1 MENASKALIIAGA
14 ILLAILI
21 ISLGIIIYNQAAG
34 VAQDSN
40 MDQLT
45 INNFNAQ
52 WTNYEGNRVS
62 GSQVNALLAAALA
75 NNTSEDSANRKITV
89 TVNGA
94 SDGKNH
100 NIAQNSTS
108 ITRVPTGDMYS
119 VTCVYGTSGA
129 TQGVVTGITVTN
141 LNSGGSNP

>member
-62 GSQVNALLAAALA
+62 GSQVNALMAAALA
-75 NNTSEDSANRKITV
+75 NNTSEESADRKV
-89 TVNGA
+89 TVNVDDPV
-94 SDGKNH
+94 SNV
-100 NIAQNSTS
+100 IPESTS
-108 ITRVPTGDMYS
+108 YTRVPTGNMYK
-119 VTCVYGTSGA
+119 VTCQYGSSGGKK
-129 TQGVVTGITVTN
+129 GVVDIIKVEKQ
-141 LNSGGSNP
+141 

>member
-21 ISLGIIIYNQAAG
+21 ISLGIIIYQQAAG
-34 VAQDSN
+34 VAQDTN

-62 GSQVNALLAAALA
+62 GAQVNALLAAALA
-75 NNTSEDSANRKITV
+75 NNTSEESADRKV
-89 TVNGA
+89 TVNVDDPV
-94 SDGKNH
+94 SNV
-100 NIAQNSTS
+100 IPESTS
-108 ITRVPTGDMYS
+108 YTRVPTGNMYK
-119 VTCVYGTSGA
+119 VTCQYGSSGGKK
-129 TQGVVTGITVTN
+129 GVVDIIKVEKQ
-141 LNSGGSNP
+141 

>member
-21 ISLGIIIYNQAAG
+21 ISLGIIIYQQAAG
-34 VAQDSN
+34 VAQDTN

-62 GSQVNALLAAALA
+62 GAQVNALLAAALA
-75 NNTSEDSANRKITV
+75 NNTSEESADRKV
-89 TVNGA
+89 TVNVDDPV
-94 SDGKNH
+94 SNVTPD
-100 NIAQNSTS
+100 STS
-108 ITRVPTGDMYS
+108 YTRVPTGNMYS
-119 VTCVYGTSGA
+119 VTCQYGSSGGKK
-129 TQGVVTGITVTN
+129 GVVDIINVVKQ
-141 LNSGGSNP
+141 